1 MLAHPL
7 FSRTLFSYI
16 LSDTEQLH
24 KKVEELTLRIRDLE
38 KALDEETS
46 AQGRTHPL
54 LNDAYRAIAAPP
66 TQADHAAEAD
76 EGAISTQGTI
86 VVNDDGTSKWLGP
99 TAVAAWFLEDEL
111 EGATEQPQALK
122 DKNLPPDVSNF
133 IFSAASWILKSK
145 SKVMVMCHAFPFG
158 NVVADERTR
167 CESISLSSH
176 SESHHT
182 SHAPV

>member
-1 MLAHPL
+1 MCDALPRRLSHQQGQPVCVPVLVHPL
-7 FSRTLFSYI
+7 LSRALVSYI

-24 KKVEELTLRIRDLE
+24 KKIEELTLRVRDLE

-46 AQGRTHPL
+46 TQGRTHPL
-54 LNDAYRAIAAPP
+54 LDDAYRAIAAPP

-122 DKNLPPDVSNF
+122 DKSLPADVSQITSF
-133 IFSAASWILKSK
+133 GRSWILN
-145 SKVMVMCHAFPFG
+145 A
-158 NVVADERTR
+158 N
-167 CESISLSSH
+167 
-176 SESHHT
+176 
-182 SHAPV
+182 